1 MALSDNPFIGLPLAD
16 LQDLQQKWLQA
27 IKDLATA
34 GQSYTFPGRS
44 LTRANLPEARETLM
58 LINQA
63 LSYYGALPAPAAAGG
78 GAKQIVQATI
88 DTQSHFAR

>member
-1 MALSDNPFIGLPLAD
+1 MAD
-16 LQDLQQKWLQA
+16 LIDLQTKWLQA

-58 LINQA
+58 LVNQA
-63 LSYYGALPAPAAAGG
+63 ISHATSTAAGG